1 MILCLILLILLLL
14 GKKKIPDRKIWF
26 VLFACTLL
34 AFLLFVSAWKKEG
47 NVEEIARNG
56 YGEGMRTETYYVSV
70 DGEFEKEEV
79 TIEIDDRK
87 YTEERSE
94 ELFQEVMDKLDV
106 VVLGENK
113 SRDRVELP
121 VVLPSS
127 LDGYPIDIHWEMD
140 RYDILSMEGVPRQEN
155 LSEEGAVVELRG
167 ILTYEGYEA
176 VYVTHMHVFPKT
188 LTGKEKWI
196 SDIYSSF
203 QEQEERSREE
213 ELVMLPTFVAG
224 KRVTWQPKVA
234 RRGYSILVLGF
245 VVSALLWFQKWDDQ
259 REAEKKR
266 RAQMLL
272 DYPEIIS
279 KFAMLLGTGMTVKN
293 AWNKIVQSY
302 EQEKQAGTHRFAYE
316 EMSITSRE
324 MSGGITEMEAYERFG
339 KRCKVNVYM
348 KFSMLLSQ
356 NLRKGSKGLSEL
368 LKMESL
374 QALEHR
380 KSYAKKRG
388 EEAST
393 KLMLPMFAM
402 FAVVLVIIMI
412 PAFLSI
418 QL

>member
-1 MILCLILLILLLL
+1 MILCLVLVVLLLL

-26 VLFACTLL
+26 VLFTCNLL
-34 AFLLFVSAWKKEG
+34 ALLLFISAWKKEQ

-79 TIEIDDRK
+79 TIAIDDRK
-87 YTEERSE
+87 YTAERSE
-94 ELFQEVMDKLDV
+94 ELFQEVMDKLDQ
-106 VVLGENK
+106 VVLGENE
-113 SRDRVELP
+113 SRDRVEQPL
-121 VVLPSS
+121 VLPSS
-127 LDGYPIDIHWEMD
+127 LEGYPIDIQWEMD

-176 VYVTHMHVFPKT
+176 VYVTHLHVFPKT

-203 QEQEERSREE
+203 QEQEESSREE
-213 ELVMLPTFVAG
+213 ERVVLPKSVAG
-224 KRVTWQPKVA
+224 KTVTWKPKVE

-293 AWNKIVQSY
+293 AWNKIAQSY
-302 EQEKQAGTHRFAYE
+302 EQEKQEGTYRFAYE
-316 EMSITSRE
+316 EMCITSRE